1 MQTERAMLVAT
12 RRKMPTRREV
22 PYCETTRHC
31 ETDLSRVPVSPQHE
45 RTQQDTHCV
54 SKRVADVIEWLNAIE
69 PSVTKHF
76 ANNALQSNDN
86 KIQWARDGCVLK
98 ATNFHGFLRV
108 NKWCR
113 DAPAVKS
120 NRCGPDL
127 SMGFNFND
135 QAAKPGIVEP
145 ADARILTRHV

>member
-45 RTQQDTHCV
+45 WTQQDTHCV

-98 ATNFHGFLRV
+98 ATNFNGFLRV
-108 NKWCR
+108 NKWCV
-113 DAPAVKS
+113 DAPAVNQTDAALTCPWGSISMIKLQSRELS
-120 NRCGPDL
+120 NR
-127 SMGFNFND
+127 
-135 QAAKPGIVEP
+135 
-145 ADARILTRHV
+145 LTRGF